1 MKKNTN
7 VEIVISVGVYFIPL
21 FVLQCNMRRKKMRM
35 AITVSLPED
44 LGKELLQFVQKRRLN
59 KSTVV
64 KMALQ
69 NYLFRDQFLEIR
81 ERFTSKART
90 KGIYTDEDVAKRLK

>member
-1 MKKNTN
+1 
-7 VEIVISVGVYFIPL
+7 
-21 FVLQCNMRRKKMRM
+21 MRM

-81 ERFTSKART
+81 ERFTSKARA